1 MNSLNMKL
9 YGKKIIFIGAH
20 PDDIELGCGAF
31 IANIF
36 QKADIHCVTL
46 SDNQNNPL
54 LASLVDEHFQS
65 MAILGVPKEKVT
77 LGKFVTRQFKHD
89 RQKILEFLLNLRKE
103 LSPQMVFVHSE
114 SDLHQDHQ
122 VVTQESLRAFRG
134 ISVFGF
140 DVIRS
145 SHGYFPDFL
154 IEVNTSN
161 LEKKSASLAAYKTYK
176 DKYYFSPDLTKA
188 ILIRNGALA
197 ERQLAEGFDIIR
209 MVGEFSG

>member
-1 MNSLNMKL
+1 MKL

-36 QKADIHCVTL
+36 QKADVHCVTI

-54 LASLVDEHFQS
+54 LANLVDEHYQS
-65 MAILGVPKEKVT
+65 MATLGVPKEKIT
-77 LGKFVTRQFKHD
+77 LGNFVTRQFKHD
-89 RQKILEFLLNLRKE
+89 RQEILEFLLNLRKE

-134 ISVFGF
+134 ISLFGF

-145 SHGYFPDFL
+145 SHGFFPDFL
-154 IEVNTSN
+154 MEVDAFD
-161 LEKKSASLAAYKTYK
+161 LEKKIAALAAYKTYK
-176 DKYYFSPDLTKA
+176 DKYYFSPELTKA

-197 ERQLAEGFDIIR
+197 ERPLAEGFDIIR